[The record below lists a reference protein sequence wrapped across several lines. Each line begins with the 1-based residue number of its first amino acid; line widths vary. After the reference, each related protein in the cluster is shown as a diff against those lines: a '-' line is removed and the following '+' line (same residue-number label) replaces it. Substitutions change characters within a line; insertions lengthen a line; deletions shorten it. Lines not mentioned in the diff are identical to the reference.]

1 MRADMIDE
9 EERLKTD
16 REQRAESRAAARC
29 SAGWV
34 GGVRRTAEEEH
45 VPLAGHDRLLLEARR
60 GVLLAELANGFV
72 VLHLVVLA
80 LGIEVGAD
88 EQPAPVRAAL
98 HPDGAVARRGGLE
111 RHPGGDALGQ
121 LVLVCTAA
129 ATSDGRKQRVLQR

>member
-1 MRADMIDE
+1 MRAADMIDE

-16 REQRAESRAAARC
+16 REQRAESRAAGC

-45 VPLAGHDRLLLEARR
+45 VPLTGHDRLLLEARR
-60 GVLLAELANGFV
+60 SVRLAELANGFV

-121 LVLVCTAA
+121 VVLVCTAA
-129 ATSDGRKQRVLQR
+129 AYIRRPQRGQR